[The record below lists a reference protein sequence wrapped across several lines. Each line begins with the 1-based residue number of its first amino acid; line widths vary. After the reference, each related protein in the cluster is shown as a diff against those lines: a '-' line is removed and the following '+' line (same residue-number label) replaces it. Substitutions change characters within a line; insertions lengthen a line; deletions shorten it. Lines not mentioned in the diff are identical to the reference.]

1 MTIYIRGHIMVKKE
15 FAELILKGVKT
26 TTIRLGKVVPR
37 SREIII
43 HSGGRPIAKA
53 IIESIE
59 YKKVKE
65 LTVEEANSDGY
76 ESVEKLIEALEKLY
90 KTKIREED
98 TVTIIRFKVI
108 KRFTDIDLNDVYLGF
123 EPIDIA
129 RLANRYLAEELSED
143 ERRIVNT
150 ILKCKSIRLA
160 AIKLFGSLNKRRIVR
175 KTLRNLLAKL
185 IEKGVVI
192 VEEEKLR
199 RLAEVSGFWRKL
211 YTKLMLL
218 KGKKFNS

>member
-76 ESVEKLIEALEKLY
+76 ERMEWSLRLKRNFIM
-90 KTKIREED
+90 D
-98 TVTIIRFKVI
+98 I
-108 KRFTDIDLNDVYLGF
+108 K
-123 EPIDIA
+123 PA
-129 RLANRYLAEELSED
+129 
-143 ERRIVNT
+143 
-150 ILKCKSIRLA
+150 
-160 AIKLFGSLNKRRIVR
+160 
-175 KTLRNLLAKL
+175 
-185 IEKGVVI
+185 
-192 VEEEKLR
+192 LR
-199 RLAEVSGFWRKL
+199 RL
-211 YTKLMLL
+211 
-218 KGKKFNS
+218 